1 MTDVMTMK
9 VTAEIA
15 RDADDVDFCVA
26 YLRIKLNPCAKV
38 HRLITMYAPP
48 KHNTVLTNRET
59 VIQGHSR
66 SFIIAVPIHAAYPI
80 SCQ

>member
-15 RDADDVDFCVA
+15 RDADDIDFCVA
-26 YLRIKLNPCAKV
+26 YLTIKVNPCAKV

-48 KHNTVLTNRET
+48 KQTVLTNRET
-59 VIQGHSR
+59 ATQGHSR
-66 SFIIAVPIHAAYPI
+66 SFIIVATIDAAYPI
-80 SCQ
+80 SSQ